1 MGSLVS
7 NLASAV
13 PALSTGLQ
21 VARSLNQAVAARA
34 EARASQQALQERR
47 DGVLEQDVMD
57 REKTVAANQ
66 DLADSTTRQVEAL
79 TAQHDAAE
87 RARKAALRRAVAASN
102 ASAAARGLSPGEGSG
117 EALLLGLT
125 QESAAA
131 GEESARA
138 TGLKSDAIRAAAA
151 AEARANLLELD
162 QAARKRR
169 LSYLMSTEG

>member
-21 VARSLNQAVAARA
+21 VARSFNQAAAG
-34 EARASQQALQERR
+34 EAQAKAKNEALADRR
-47 DGVLEQDVMD
+47 DAVLAGDEMD

-66 DLADSTTRQVEAL
+66 EVADSAERETSALQVE
-79 TAQHDAAE
+79 QAAAD
-87 RARKAALRRAVAASN
+87 RARKQALRRAIAASN
-102 ASAAARGLSPGEGSG
+102 ASAAARGLSPGDGSG

-125 QESAAA
+125 QESETEGA
-131 GEESARA
+131 ESAQQTA
-138 TGLKSDAIRAAAA
+138 LKAAAIRAAAR
-151 AEARANLLELD
+151 AEAQANLLELD

-169 LSYLMSTEG
+169 LSYLLQAED

>member
-21 VARSLNQAVAARA
+21 VARSFNQAA
-34 EARASQQALQERR
+34 ASQAQAKAKSEALADRR
-47 DGVLEQDVMD
+47 DAVLAEDEMD

-66 DLADSTTRQVEAL
+66 ELADSAERQTSAL
-79 TAQHDAAE
+79 QAEQAAAD
-87 RARKAALRRAVAASN
+87 RARKQALRRAIAASN
-102 ASAAARGLSPGEGSG
+102 ASAAARGLSPGDGSG

-125 QESAAA
+125 QESAAEGA
-131 GEESARA
+131 GNAQQA
-138 TGLKSDAIRAAAA
+138 ALKTDAIRAAAK
-151 AEARANLLELD
+151 AEAQANLLELD

-169 LSYLMSTEG
+169 LSYLLSTEG